1 MNTHTPTEKQTLK
14 TAGRPGQECA
24 AFFLGERKQ
33 GQGAQARVI
42 LRKEAIPLERERRQN
57 PRGKVHPRFLSLV
70 RAFKCLWLMKLLG
83 RTRMTTGSLGRTVFR
98 RISKLGENLESI
110 CSFPSDSAEN
120 SPDITFC
127 SDTAG
132 FVVSGFR
139 HSTELCLYYF
149 KIYFGFTFVCVW
161 SQICLCEFKFPGY
174 GLMDGCKLPQGC
186 WEPIPVVLEE
196 QQVLPTTEPQLQ
208 ASRHLLNNS
217 LK

>member
-98 RISKLGENLESI
+98 RISKLEKTSRAFALSQVTQQKTVRISHFAVTQQGLL
-110 CSFPSDSAEN
+110 
-120 SPDITFC
+120 SPDSVTQQTFAYIILRFILVLLLYVFGVRFVYV
-127 SDTAG
+127 SSSSLDTDLWM
-132 FVVSGFR
+132 VVSCHRGA
-139 HSTELCLYYF
+139 
-149 KIYFGFTFVCVW
+149 GNP
-161 SQICLCEFKFPGY
+161 SQLFWKSSKCFQPLSHISR
-174 GLMDGCKLPQGC
+174 
-186 WEPIPVVLEE
+186 
-196 QQVLPTTEPQLQ
+196 Q
-208 ASRHLLNNS
+208 ADIF
-217 LK
+217 